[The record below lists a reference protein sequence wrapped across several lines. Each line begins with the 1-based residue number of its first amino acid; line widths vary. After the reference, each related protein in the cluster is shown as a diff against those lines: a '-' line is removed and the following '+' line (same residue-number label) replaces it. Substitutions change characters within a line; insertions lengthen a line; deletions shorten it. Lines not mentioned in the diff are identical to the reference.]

1 MNAALPDA
9 VELTPAALRLQWP
22 DGATSVS
29 ATKLRAACRCGGCRT
44 RPVAEEQAVHL
55 IDAQPVGHYALNLV
69 FSDGHDRGIY
79 PWVWLRELAA
89 N

>member
-22 DGATSVS
+22 DGAVSVS
-29 ATKLRAACRCGGCRT
+29 ATRLRAACRCGGCRA
-44 RPVAEEQAVHL
+44 RPVVEEQDVQL
-55 IDAQPVGHYALNLV
+55 VDAQPVGHYALNLV

-89 N
+89 A